1 MTGRWLAPTL
11 ARGLPGTEAW
21 NAVVALGGQPIE
33 LGADGA
39 TLRYRLGEPAAVD
52 GRAAI
57 VASSPSGARFLV
69 AVREFPFEA
78 LYGVRLA
85 ASDLPAL
92 PAGLR
97 QALMEGMLA
106 GAAALAGLDDAPPL
120 RVLDGGADGPAEEDG
135 EALQWFDVRLEL
147 PAGNEIALDVAGSR
161 RDAAALAAWL
171 ASRHMPAR
179 RALEGAVAV
188 PADFSLGA
196 AAMAARDL
204 HALEPGAVVVMAAR
218 PESRCSV
225 RVADRRFLFE
235 RGEDGWRCIAA
246 DEAGRAL
253 PRLAVNATDGDTPM
267 EDEPANATDD
277 GDAGRDAPAIGIGD
291 LSVAVEF
298 DIGRVMVPLSELS
311 RWQPGTVADLDPPQA
326 GDGLEVTIR
335 AGGEAIG
342 SGDIVRI
349 DDRIGVRITRLFLRR

>member
-1 MTGRWLAPTL
+1 MTERWLPPTL
-11 ARGLPGTEAW
+11 ARGLPDTGAW
-21 NAVVALGGQPIE
+21 NAVVALGGQAIG
-33 LGADGA
+33 LGAGVA
-39 TLRYRLGEPAAVD
+39 TLRYRLGEPATVD

-57 VASSPSGARFLV
+57 VASPSSGARFLV

-106 GAAALAGLDDAPPL
+106 SAATLAGLGDMSGL
-120 RVLDGGADGPAEEDG
+120 RILDGGADGFAEGNGD
-135 EALQWFDVRLEL
+135 ALQWFDVRLEL
-147 PAGNEIALDVAGSR
+147 PGGAEIALDIAGSR

-171 ASRHMPAR
+171 ASRHAPVR
-179 RALEGAVAV
+179 EALESAVAV

-196 AAMAARDL
+196 ATMAARYL

-218 PESRCSV
+218 PDGQCSV

-235 RGEDGWRCIAA
+235 RGEDGWRCIAT
-246 DEAGRAL
+246 DEADRAL
-253 PRLAVNATDGDTPM
+253 PRLAANRTDGDTPM
-267 EDEPANATDD
+267 EDEPDNATDN
-277 GDAGRDAPAIGIGD
+277 GGDAPAVGIGD

-298 DIGRVMVPLSELS
+298 DIGRAMVPLSELS